1 VTGQSL
7 EFNDYSKSQLG
18 NMKVLNIVAYLG
30 AAGLAVLGVTMA
42 KTNPNQSEYE
52 EYAVERLTQYLKQD
66 VCQKTSNFFENLI
79 NSQCERL
86 VEQANPQMREILS
99 RTTEKQNLI
108 VFSVYT
114 TDLRLS
120 SLLPAYRFQT
130 VGAFNNFYTY
140 TAEEQ

>member
-1 VTGQSL
+1 
-7 EFNDYSKSQLG
+7 
-18 NMKVLNIVAYLG
+18 MKILNIVALAG
-30 AAGLAVLGVTMA
+30 VAGLAALGVVMA
-42 KTNPNQSEYE
+42 KTNPGQSEYE
-52 EYAVERLTQYLKQD
+52 DYAVERLTQYLKQD
-66 VCQKTSNFFENLI
+66 VCQKTTNFFENFI

-86 VEQANPQMREILS
+86 VEQANPQMREILA
-99 RTTEKQNLI
+99 RTTQKQNFV

-130 VGAFNNFYTY
+130 VGAFSNFYTY